1 MPVTSDEDVH
11 LYTAVHS
18 EQLLQ
23 DRSKLESIMATFLGK
38 KPMVLD
44 AYTEMKRLYN
54 RFKRLSRHLLINVQ
68 NLYKDV
74 VNEYGNEKTNI
85 KALAKQLSKFRR
97 LNDPKK
103 IKGIKEAS
111 VETKEELSRF
121 DILS

>member
-1 MPVTSDEDVH
+1 
-11 LYTAVHS
+11 
-18 EQLLQ
+18 
-23 DRSKLESIMATFLGK
+23 MATFLGK

-85 KALAKQLSKFRR
+85 KALAKRLSKLRR
-97 LNDPKK
+97 LNNPKM